1 LLQGVFALAR
11 VIHGLTA
18 VHRARATRELGQ
30 PQDAVDP
37 ARALV
42 GAYRSARRAGVPL
55 TFPSRF

>member
-18 VHRARATRELGQ
+18 FHRAKLTRELGQ
-30 PQDAVDP
+30 PQDADGP

-42 GAYRSARRAGVPL
+42 GA
-55 TFPSRF
+55 